1 MIFGLIVFLPQI
13 QIFETSEDCKQINP
27 IQPYTISYSI
37 GKVRLLRRLDT
48 TKLALASILGA
59 LAAVFEI
66 VPGPPFDIPF
76 PLYSRVS
83 WDLTGVPM
91 MISLLFTGPLG
102 AVYTCLVGC
111 SFIFL
116 RGNIYGGT
124 FKIIA
129 ELATVLAFAAIKK
142 GYITK
147 TAAAVTSRVLVM
159 TATNYLLL
167 PLFYGTPTSAVV
179 DILPAL
185 AIMNATQA
193 LINIIPALLVYSR
206 LKDWWRLRE
215 KETKLVAQ
223 PLTEPKASI

>member
-1 MIFGLIVFLPQI
+1 M
-13 QIFETSEDCKQINP
+13 
-27 IQPYTISYSI
+27 
-37 GKVRLLRRLDT
+37 VRLLHRLDT

-66 VPGPPFDIPF
+66 APGPPFDIPF

-83 WDLTGVPM
+83 WDLTGLPM
-91 MISLLFTGPLG
+91 MLSLLFTGPIG

-116 RGNIYGGT
+116 RGNIYGGV

-129 ELATVLAFAAIKK
+129 ELATMLAFAAIKR
-142 GYITK
+142 GYLTK
-147 TAAAVTSRVLVM
+147 TAAAVSSKVLVM
-159 TATNYLLL
+159 IATNYLLL
-167 PLFYGTPTSAVV
+167 PLFYGMPTSAVV

-185 AIMNATQA
+185 AVMNSTQA
-193 LINIIPALLVYSR
+193 LINIIPAVVVYSR

-215 KETKLVAQ
+215 KRNKSLW
-223 PLTEPKASI
+223 LSL